1 MLKLKC
7 VGFWGLPQLVALP
20 QWLQETANSL
30 QTLFIKNC
38 DNLEMLPEWLS
49 TLTNLKSLLIL
60 DCAKRISLLD
70 NIHHLTALEHLQI
83 SDCPKLCKKCHSH
96 VGEFWSK
103 ISHIKHVFIEEPEKL
118 EEEEDE

>member
-38 DNLEMLPEWLS
+38 DNLEMLPKWLS
-49 TLTNLKSLLIL
+49 TLINLKSHLIS
-60 DCAKRISLLD
+60 DCPKLISLPD
-70 NIHHLTALEHLQI
+70 NIHHLTHL
-83 SDCPKLCKKCHSH
+83 K
-96 VGEFWSK
+96 G
-103 ISHIKHVFIEEPEKL
+103 
-118 EEEEDE
+118 